1 MEQEVALGIY
11 VMSYQRADKIKTWHV
26 LNDCTYVVRA
36 SEEQEYRR
44 AGVDKLLVIPEGG
57 TLQCG
62 DEVCS
67 FMTTFWWIIENTPE
81 DVICILD
88 DDISTFKYRLNDA
101 VDIIKD
107 LKDGKDIIEDELVRL
122 AQLVVDLGLGIG
134 CDQADERLYNYTQE
148 FQIKGMAGAMRIIN
162 KPCLKAKY
170 NRQDPATSDIDM
182 LYQELL
188 ANRIILQPRYFHA
201 STPTVGTNKGGI
213 GKDSVMIRNFVL
225 AMKNKWGRYYDY
237 NFKKG
242 QAKININR

>member
-1 MEQEVALGIY
+1 MEQEVTLGIY

-57 TLQCG
+57 TLKCG

-107 LKDGKDIIEDELVRL
+107 LKNGKDIIEDEIVRI

-148 FQIKGMAGAMRIIN
+148 FQVKGMAGAMRIIN
-162 KPCLKAKY
+162 KTCLKAKY

-182 LYQELL
+182 IYQELL
-188 ANRIILQPRYFHA
+188 ANRIILQPRYFHV

>member
-1 MEQEVALGIY
+1 MNQETTLGIY
-11 VMSYQRADKIKTWHV
+11 VMSYQRASTIKTLRV
-26 LNDCTYVVRA
+26 LKDCTYVVRA
-36 SEEQEYRR
+36 NEEDAYRN
-44 AGVDKLLVIPEGG
+44 AGVNKLLVIPNGG
-57 TLQCG
+57 ALKCG
-62 DEVCS
+62 DLVCS

-81 DVICILD
+81 EVICILD
-88 DDISTFKYRLNDA
+88 DDISTFKYRLDNS
-101 VDIIKD
+101 VDI
-107 LKDGKDIIEDELVRL
+107 LNEFPNGKDVIEDEIVRI

-148 FQIKGMAGAMRIIN
+148 FQVKGMAGAMRIVN

-170 NRQDPATSDIDM
+170 TPNDPATSDIDM

-201 STPTVGTNKGGI
+201 STPVVGTNKGGI

-242 QAKININR
+242 QARVNINR

>member
-1 MEQEVALGIY
+1 MEQEVTLGIY

-57 TLQCG
+57 TLKCG

-107 LKDGKDIIEDELVRL
+107 LKNGKDIIEDEIVRI

-148 FQIKGMAGAMRIIN
+148 FQVKGMAGAMRIIN

-182 LYQELL
+182 IYQELL

-201 STPTVGTNKGGI
+201 STPMVGTNKGGI

>member
-1 MEQEVALGIY
+1 
-11 VMSYQRADKIKTWHV
+11 
-26 LNDCTYVVRA
+26 
-36 SEEQEYRR
+36 
-44 AGVDKLLVIPEGG
+44 
-57 TLQCG
+57 
-62 DEVCS
+62 
-67 FMTTFWWIIENTPE
+67 MTTFWWIIENTPE

-107 LKDGKDIIEDELVRL
+107 LKNGKDIIEDEIVRI

-148 FQIKGMAGAMRIIN
+148 FQVKGMAGAMRIIN

>member
-44 AGVDKLLVIPEGG
+44 AGVDKLLIIPEGG
-57 TLQCG
+57 TLKCG

-107 LKDGKDIIEDELVRL
+107 LKNGKDIIEDEIVRI

-148 FQIKGMAGAMRIIN
+148 FQVKGMAGAMRIIN

-201 STPTVGTNKGGI
+201 STPTVGTKL
-213 GKDSVMIRNFVL
+213 VL
-225 AMKNKWGRYYDY
+225 
-237 NFKKG
+237 
-242 QAKININR
+242 

>member
-1 MEQEVALGIY
+1 
-11 VMSYQRADKIKTWHV
+11 MSYQRADKIKTWHV

-57 TLQCG
+57 TLKCG

-107 LKDGKDIIEDELVRL
+107 LKNGKDIIEDEIVRI

-148 FQIKGMAGAMRIIN
+148 FQVKGMAGAMRIIN

-182 LYQELL
+182 IYQELL

-201 STPTVGTNKGGI
+201 STPMVGTNKGGI

>member
-1 MEQEVALGIY
+1 
-11 VMSYQRADKIKTWHV
+11 MSYQRADKIKTWHV

-57 TLQCG
+57 TLKCG

-107 LKDGKDIIEDELVRL
+107 LKNGKDIIEDEIVRI

-148 FQIKGMAGAMRIIN
+148 FQVKGMAGAMRIIN

-201 STPTVGTNKGGI
+201 LTPTVGTNKGGI